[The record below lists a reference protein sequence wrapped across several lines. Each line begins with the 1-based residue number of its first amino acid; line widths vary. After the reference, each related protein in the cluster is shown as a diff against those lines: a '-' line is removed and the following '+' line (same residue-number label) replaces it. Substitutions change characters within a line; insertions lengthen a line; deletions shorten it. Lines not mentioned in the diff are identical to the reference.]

1 MGCEARMTIEPLQ
14 LSVSVSLGEDA
25 LPDELDDA
33 ARRLRQELLDA
44 GLEEVELAEGGPVPT
59 GAKPAE
65 TFILGALTLTLLP
78 SMLTTLAAVI
88 QDWTGR
94 RPGRTLK
101 LAYSTGEQRFE
112 LEYDPERVDVN
123 EVLARLVQA
132 QAGSGPTAA
141 GARVGGDMVAGDKVS
156 NITAEGDAVG
166 RDKVT
171 HIHAAPGTTIIVN
184 ESAAEVLKPVP
195 PVDPSPPGAAAEA
208 GD

>member
-1 MGCEARMTIEPLQ
+1 MTTEPLQ

-25 LPDELDDA
+25 LPEELDDA

-78 SMLTTLAAVI
+78 SMLTTLAAVV

-101 LAYSTGEQRFE
+101 LAYSTGDQRFE
-112 LEYDPERVDVN
+112 LEYDPEKVDLN
-123 EVLARLVQA
+123 EVLARLVQT
-132 QAGSGPTAA
+132 QAGSGAMAA
-141 GARVGGDMVAGDKVS
+141 PANVGGDMIAGDKVS

-184 ESAAEVLKPVP
+184 ES
-195 PVDPSPPGAAAEA
+195 GAAAVKPA
-208 GD
+208 SAADPAPPGGAAAA

>member
-1 MGCEARMTIEPLQ
+1 MTTEPLH
-14 LSVSVSLGEDA
+14 LSLTVDLGEDA

-33 ARRLRQELLDA
+33 ARRLRRELLDA
-44 GLEEVELAEGGPVPT
+44 GLEGAELAEGGPVPT

-65 TFILGALTLTLLP
+65 TFILGALSLTLLP
-78 SMLTTLAAVI
+78 SMLTTLAAVV

-101 LAYSTGEQRFE
+101 LAYSVGDQRLE
-112 LEYDPERVDVN
+112 LEYDPEKVDVN

-132 QAGSGPTAA
+132 QAGSGLMAA
-141 GARVGGDMVAGDKVS
+141 GAHVGGDMFAGDKVS

-171 HIHAAPGTTIIVN
+171 HIHAAPGSTIIVR
-184 ESAAEVLKPVP
+184 ESDAEVVKPIP
-195 PVDPSPPGAAAEA
+195 PPDPPSPGSTAGA
-208 GD
+208 